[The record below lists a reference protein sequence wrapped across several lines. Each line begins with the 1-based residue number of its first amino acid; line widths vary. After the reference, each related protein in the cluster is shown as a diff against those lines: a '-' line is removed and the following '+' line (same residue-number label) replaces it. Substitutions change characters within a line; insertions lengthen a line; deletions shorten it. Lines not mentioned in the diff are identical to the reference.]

1 MKLTFT
7 YTNTPDLKA
16 VSKYDMHKVQ
26 WDMPDEA
33 KYLIGWEER
42 VMTIAK
48 MVGNLTQAVLHI
60 SCKEAGLK
68 DHLITP
74 VTNLDT
80 HPRFYPEFKTVVIN
94 FSHFSA
100 YRTQTKNLKILFP
113 VSSPLPDYML
123 HRRGTQKDR
132 KNLKKNLFLIDHFQ
146 PKDAAQEAY
155 ANTVKSLV
163 EQLSVILNASPNEKW
178 THNGFH
184 PWWTDGALIDL
195 FNKRSR
201 SKQAEE
207 RKQQRE
213 EEKRQ
218 KQAAKLAAQQGES
231 GSLPQT
237 GAGRRPGAIPGVFK
251 GVQFRSQLEI
261 RFATELEERKIRWA
275 YEAERLG
282 DGQYLVDFHLPDYKC
297 WVEVKGKFEPR
308 DHFLLKDT
316 ANYLMRERGE
326 RLFVYTQSKGY
337 IVQPDAMDEIKRAD
351 FWNIVL
357 AQPNE

>member
-7 YTNTPDLKA
+7 FTDMPDLKA
-16 VSKYDMHKVQ
+16 VSKYDIWQ
-26 WDMPDEA
+26 TQFEIPDEA
-33 KYLIGWEER
+33 KHLIGYEER
-42 VMTIAK
+42 ILAVAQR
-48 MVGNLTQAVLHI
+48 VGQLTCASLHFT
-60 SCKEAGLK
+60 CKELGIKNHFIPNVPCQGREVYRASVNTLDNYFMVKFSRFTERGGQSRL
-68 DHLITP
+68 LRILNQRRPPMGRTP
-74 VTNLDT
+74 YLLPLDT
-80 HPRFYPEFKTVVIN
+80 LKHP
-94 FSHFSA
+94 
-100 YRTQTKNLKILFP
+100 TQHHEYVNQIK
-113 VSSPLPDYML
+113 
-123 HRRGTQKDR
+123 
-132 KNLKKNLFLIDHFQ
+132 FL
-146 PKDAAQEAY
+146 A
-155 ANTVKSLV
+155 
-163 EQLSVILNASPNEKW
+163 EQLLMLLNAEPAKHRDFNWICE
-178 THNGFH
+178 GFD
-184 PWWTDGALIDL
+184 PRRYDGWQANLVK
-195 FNKRSR
+195 NRYKKRR
-201 SKQAEE
+201 DEE

-316 ANYLMRERGE
+316 AAYLARERGE
-326 RLFVYTQSKGY
+326 RLFVYTQGKGY
-337 IVQPDAMDEIKRAD
+337 VVQADSMDEIKRGD
-351 FWNIVL
+351 FWNVL
-357 AQPNE
+357 LTPPST